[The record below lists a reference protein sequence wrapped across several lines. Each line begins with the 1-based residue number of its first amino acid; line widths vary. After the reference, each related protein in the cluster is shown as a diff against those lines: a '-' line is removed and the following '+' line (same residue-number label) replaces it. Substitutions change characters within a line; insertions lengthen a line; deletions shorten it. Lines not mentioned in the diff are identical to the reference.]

1 MAKNLQQLD
10 EMKKQIDLFFS
21 FDKEKLIARPEWGT
35 ITLEDVRADFDRIYS
50 IVNYLKVLPL
60 ELLTVNALNSIRNEI
75 QQINNLFDNIN
86 KFSIESG
93 SPAQQRNEFINRI
106 QNQADSLYT
115 NTSPWI
121 PFLAYQKGDVA
132 RNIEALT
139 SSVKEAQTLVVEAK
153 NHIEQKGKEIDDI
166 IIKAREA
173 SASAGAAVFTQDFKT
188 EAVNLRKLAY
198 IWLKVTGGLGMATL
212 FAAAF
217 LWYFTEAGLDQGQIW
232 QKITTKI
239 VVLGIL
245 VTATIW
251 CGKIYR
257 ALMHQAA
264 VYQHRA
270 LSIQTLQAFSAAAK
284 DIQIKDAVVLEAARS
299 VFGTASTGYID
310 SSKDSRDSDIKI
322 LEVAKNVLPKSGGQ

>member
-1 MAKNLQQLD
+1 MARNLQELN
-10 EMKKQIDLFFS
+10 ELKKQIDQFLS
-21 FDKEKLIARPEWGT
+21 FDKEKLIVRPEWGT
-35 ITLEDVRADFDRIYS
+35 ITLEEVRTDFDRIYS
-50 IVNYLKVLPL
+50 IINYLKVLPL

-75 QQINNLFDNIN
+75 QQINNVFNNIN

-93 SPAQQRNEFINRI
+93 SPAQQKNQFISQI
-106 QNQADSLYT
+106 QNQADSLYA
-115 NTSPWI
+115 NASPWI

-132 RNIEALT
+132 RNIETLT
-139 SSVKEAQTLVVEAK
+139 SSVKEAQTLVDEAK
-153 NHIEQKGKEIDDI
+153 NNIDQKGKEIDDI

-188 EAVNLRKLAY
+188 EASNLRKSAKM
-198 IWLKVTGGLGMATL
+198 WLKVTGYLAIATIV
-212 FAAAF
+212 AAAL
-217 LWYFTEAGLDQGQIW
+217 LWYFTEAGLDKGQIW

-284 DIQIKDAVVLEAARS
+284 DIQIKDAVVLEAAKS
-299 VFGTASTGYID
+299 VFGITTTGYID
-310 SSKDSRDSDIKI
+310 SSRDGCDGTLKI
-322 LEVAKNVLPKSGGQ
+322 LEVAKNVLPKSGS

>member
-1 MAKNLQQLD
+1 MARNSQQLD
-10 EMKKQIDLFFS
+10 GLKKQIEQFLQ

-35 ITLEDVRADFDRIYS
+35 ITLEDVRSDIDRIYS
-50 IVNYLKVLPL
+50 IINYLKVLPV
-60 ELLTVNALNSIRNEI
+60 ELLTINAISSITNEI
-75 QQINNLFDNIN
+75 QQVNGLFDTIN

-93 SPAQQRNEFINRI
+93 SPAQQRDQFISQI
-106 QNQADSLYT
+106 QNRADSLYAAA
-115 NTSPWI
+115 SPWI

-132 RNIEALT
+132 RNVESLT
-139 SSVKEAQTLVVEAK
+139 ASVKEAEILVKEAK
-153 NHIEQKGKEIDDI
+153 TNIDQKGKEIDDI

-173 SASAGAAVFTQDFKT
+173 SASAGAAVFTQDFKK
-188 EAVNLRKLAY
+188 EASELKETAQ
-198 IWLKVTGGLGMATL
+198 IWLKVTAFLGVITV

-257 ALMHQAA
+257 ALMHQSAI
-264 VYQHRA
+264 YQHRA
-270 LSIQTLQAFSAAAK
+270 LSIQTLQAFSSAAK
-284 DIQIKDAVVLEAARS
+284 DVQIKDAVVLEAAKA
-299 VFGTASTGYID
+299 VFSSTSTGYID
-310 SSKDSRDSDIKI
+310 SSKDGSEGNIKI
-322 LEVAKNVLPKSGGQ
+322 LEIAKNVLPKSNT

>member
-1 MAKNLQQLD
+1 MAKNTQQL
-10 EMKKQIDLFFS
+10 EELKKQIDQFFS

-35 ITLEDVRADFDRIYS
+35 ITLEEVRSDFDRIYS

-60 ELLTVNALNSIRNEI
+60 DLLTVNAINSIRNEI
-75 QQINNLFDNIN
+75 QSINNIFDSIN

-93 SPAQQRNEFINRI
+93 TPPAQQKSQFITQV
-106 QNQADSLYT
+106 QNQADALYA

-121 PFLAYQKGDVA
+121 PFLAYQKGDVS

-139 SSVKEAQTLVVEAK
+139 SSVKEAQTLVDSAK
-153 NHIEQKGKEIDDI
+153 THIDQKGKEIDDI

-188 EAVNLRKLAY
+188 ESGRLKDKAQV
-198 IWLKVTGGLGMATL
+198 WLKVTGGL
-212 FAAAF
+212 AF
-217 LWYFTEAGLDQGQIW
+217 FTILASGLLWFFTEAGLDQGQVW

-239 VVLGIL
+239 VVLGVL

-270 LSIQTLQAFSAAAK
+270 LSIQTLQAFSSAVK
-284 DIQIKDAVVLEAARS
+284 DVQIKDAVVLEAARS
-299 VFGTASTGYID
+299 IFGATATGYID
-310 SSKDSRDSDIKI
+310 SSKDGSDGAIKI
-322 LEVAKNVLPKSGGQ
+322 LEVAKNVLPKSGG